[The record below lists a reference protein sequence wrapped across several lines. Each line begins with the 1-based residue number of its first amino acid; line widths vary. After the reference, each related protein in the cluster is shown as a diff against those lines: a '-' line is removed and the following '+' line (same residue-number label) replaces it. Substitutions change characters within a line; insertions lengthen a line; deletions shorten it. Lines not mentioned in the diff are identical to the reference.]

1 MDFGLEYALVGK
13 SDRSDVRLR
22 PRTRKNSPRH
32 FRHAR
37 GDEAGFT
44 GGSPVT
50 AVPRRI
56 LCADDNVHVLSML
69 TATFQAKGFAV
80 ETAVD
85 GAQALTQI
93 EADPSRFDL
102 LITDSRMPRV
112 DGFGLVGAARGAG
125 YQGRI
130 VVFAS
135 GLAP

>member
-1 MDFGLEYALVGK
+1 M
-13 SDRSDVRLR
+13 
-22 PRTRKNSPRH
+22 
-32 FRHAR
+32 
-37 GDEAGFT
+37 
-44 GGSPVT
+44 T

-135 GLAP
+135 GLAPEEKQRYLDLGVDCVVGKPDPRGELLAIVTRLSARG